1 MMDAKVFYGLKQMP
15 FEKETKYKMPFESED
30 VRNMTGRLE
39 YLKKIRG
46 IGVFT
51 GSPGT
56 GKTSTI
62 RAFTGSL
69 NPSLYKVIYIQLSTV
84 SVIEFYRIL
93 ASELGLEPKFRKSD
107 LYKQIHETIEY
118 LTREK
123 KCVPVIVIDEAQYL
137 RNDVLSDLKL
147 LLNFE
152 MDSKNYCILIL
163 AGQTSLNG
171 MLKKHIHEA
180 LRQRIVINYD
190 MEGLQRH
197 EMEEYVSYCMK
208 QCGARE
214 PVFTAE
220 ALEAVYGIGNGSI
233 RKMNNVLCKCLIEGA
248 NMEARS
254 IGSDIVL
261 KAHDEVELS

>member
-1 MMDAKVFYGLKQMP
+1 M
-15 FEKETKYKMPFESED
+15 
-30 VRNMTGRLE
+30 
-39 YLKKIRG
+39 
-46 IGVFT
+46 
-51 GSPGT
+51 
-56 GKTSTI
+56 
-62 RAFTGSL
+62 
-69 NPSLYKVIYIQLSTV
+69 QLSTV

-190 MEGLQRH
+190 MEGWQRH
-197 EMEEYVSYCMK
+197 EMEEYVSYCIK

-220 ALEAVYGIGNGSI
+220 ALEAVYDIGNGSI